1 MRHIIL
7 PDDKPRRLVFYLS
20 MEEFAARE
28 LGGGF
33 FLWQSRPTVII
44 GRNQDM
50 EAEVNLEFC
59 KANGVEVYRRKS
71 GGGCVYSD
79 EGNLMLS
86 HVTEGTSV
94 QSIFA
99 GYLKALCKA
108 LQGLGIQA
116 VSTSNNDVL
125 VQGRKVSGNAFF
137 LDRGMSMVHG
147 TLLYDSDFSM
157 LEKAIT
163 PSREKLDSHGVKSVR
178 QRVANLREFGLGL
191 SMTELKA
198 YLIESFCDSE
208 YVLGDAEIAAIEKI
222 EKSYLKPAFL
232 LGKVR

>member
-20 MEEFAARE
+20 MEEYAARK

-50 EAEVNLEFC
+50 EAEVNLPYCREHSI
-59 KANGVEVYRRKS
+59 EVYRRKS

-86 HVTEGTSV
+86 YIVPGTSV
-94 QSIFA
+94 EEIFA
-99 GYLKALCKA
+99 DYLSLLADSLKALGFKA
-108 LQGLGIQA
+108 V
-116 VSTSNNDVL
+116 VSSHNDVL
-125 VQGRKVSGNAFF
+125 INDRKVSGNAFF
-137 LDRGMSMVHG
+137 ADRGMSMVHG
-147 TLLYDSDFSM
+147 TLLCNSDFSV

-163 PSREKLDSHGVKSVR
+163 PSDEKLASHGVKSVR
-178 QRVANLREFGLGL
+178 QRVANLSELGPAIGIP
-191 SMTELKA
+191 ELKA
-198 YLIESFCDSE
+198 FFVERFCDEE
-208 YVLGDAEIAAIEKI
+208 YILSPDEVAEIEEI
-222 EKSYLKPAFL
+222 EKSYLNPSFL